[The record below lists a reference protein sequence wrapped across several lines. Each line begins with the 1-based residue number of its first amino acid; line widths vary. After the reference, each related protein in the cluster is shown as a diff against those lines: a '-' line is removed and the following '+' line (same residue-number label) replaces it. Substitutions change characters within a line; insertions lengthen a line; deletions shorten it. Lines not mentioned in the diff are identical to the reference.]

1 MAVSKKAERQE
12 LKKPTQQQELNVAG
26 NPSNRALTNA
36 AEEDD
41 VTPVPVFTGA
51 QDNTDEDLIKFHA
64 SRIANGWHKSV
75 GTILEVSKNCA
86 DADVKI
92 PGHLKER
99 FYKALLIDRTVFC
112 KLAAIG
118 RSQSLHNPDVLTSL
132 PAHYSILYEARL
144 LSPPELDRAI
154 ADKVVVRMQTVR
166 KSRDGLRI
174 RLTANSRRQLNGIN
188 AGSLM
193 QQRQG
198 KQPKLRHSRRFGTLH
213 RSWCIS
219 GVGPSPPF
227 EMRLSGRS
235 RRTGRRQ
242 FEADAQVAFVAWN
255 PLAVLR
261 RLARPIEA
269 SFLRKTAAWMHL
281 CIVNRNQLF
290 LREITISS
298 VLYFGKHTGKR
309 LVVTSLHRSRV
320 V

>member
-12 LKKPTQQQELNVAG
+12 LKKPTQQQESNVAG

-154 ADKVVVRMQTVR
+154 ADKVVSPHANREEVARWASNPANCKLAASTKRHQRGFAHATKAGQAAEVEALKALWDAAPELVHKWRWSVPAVR
-166 KSRDGLRI
+166 D
-174 RLTANSRRQLNGIN
+174 
-188 AGSLM
+188 
-193 QQRQG
+193 
-198 KQPKLRHSRRFGTLH
+198 
-213 RSWCIS
+213 
-219 GVGPSPPF
+219 
-227 EMRLSGRS
+227 
-235 RRTGRRQ
+235 
-242 FEADAQVAFVAWN
+242 AFV
-255 PLAVLR
+255 R
-261 RLARPIEA
+261 EIKKD
-269 SFLRKTAAWMHL
+269 RKTP
-281 CIVNRNQLF
+281 VR
-290 LREITISS
+290 
-298 VLYFGKHTGKR
+298 G
-309 LVVTSLHRSRV
+309 
-320 V
+320 